1 MKIQLSTFVKNNF
14 SGGFSLI
21 TCLVLTI
28 VLNLIT
34 MATLGFTYDFQLFAD
49 GRIDRLIAKG
59 AADVALQDA
68 YTHLKISDDP
78 LSLSS
83 NEVIYEFGSITGDT
97 FSYGGRMQSIK
108 PPEYQINVIQINPS
122 EGISRVTAKGFG
134 IFATTQFIAQADYA
148 VRLCSD
154 EFSKFCQRQIGRAHV

>member
-68 YTHLKISDDP
+68 YTHLKISDEDRKSTR
-78 LSLSS
+78 LNSS
-83 NEVIYEFGSITGDT
+83 
-97 FSYGGRMQSIK
+97 
-108 PPEYQINVIQINPS
+108 
-122 EGISRVTAKGFG
+122 
-134 IFATTQFIAQADYA
+134 
-148 VRLCSD
+148 
-154 EFSKFCQRQIGRAHV
+154 H